1 MTPQNSS
8 AFAHW
13 WGEFQTL
20 QNKPSIIFI
29 NPAKNEIRLI
39 TKVIL
44 DKLDVAIKPQSKLN
58 QWKNTKEVCW
68 FVSIDKNPLY
78 KFLQFDIK
86 EFCPSVKEP
95 PLEKAFKFAEQYIN
109 IPTNNEAIIKHAWKS
124 LLFNKSEMWMKKRDC
139 LTLDIWLLLTEQKY
153 ANLSAISMKPNQT
166 IQGGFNK
173 EQGIK
178 YKI

>member
-44 DKLDVAIKPQSKLN
+44 DKPDVAIKPQSKLN

-68 FVSIDKNPLY
+68 FVSIDKNPIY

-124 LLFNKSEMWMKKRDC
+124 LLFNKSQTWMKKVRGLFDAWH
-139 LTLDIWLLLTEQKY
+139 LVAFNGTEICELVS
-153 ANLSAISMKPNQT
+153 NFNQT
-166 IQGGFNK
+166 QSNHTRSRV
-173 EQGIK
+173 
-178 YKI
+178 